1 MNHLDT
7 VMSVSPVA
15 FFLFAGGAVG
25 LSLCVLFART
35 AVLSAFAL
43 VGAFFC
49 FAAIF
54 ALLDA
59 HLLAAMQ
66 ILVYAGAI
74 MVLFVFV
81 IMLLNADLKVLQTG
95 KERKILSWVGAIGA
109 AAIVLAMAPVFSGY
123 RAPSAGRWT
132 VSAIEQGGGN
142 TKVLSGLLFSEFVLP
157 FELTSVL
164 LLAAI
169 VGVVAVAMRKK
180 AR

>member
-1 MNHLDT
+1 
-7 VMSVSPVA
+7 MSGEVLSISPVA
-15 FFLFAGGAVG
+15 FYTFAGLAVG
-25 LSLCVLFART
+25 LSICVLLGRT
-35 AVLSAFAL
+35 AVMSAFSL

-54 ALLDA
+54 ALLNA

-81 IMLLNADLKVLQTG
+81 IMLLNADLKVLTVG
-95 KERKILSWVGAIGA
+95 KERRIMSIIGILA
-109 AAIVLAMAPVFSGY
+109 AAALVLALTPVFLGY
-123 RAPSAGRWT
+123 HAPAQGKLS
-132 VSAIEQGGGN
+132 VEAIEAAGGN
-142 TKVLSGLLFSEFVLP
+142 TKVLSRLMFSEFVLP

-180 AR
+180 AL